1 MLAVSDRE
9 TDGSTRSPARR
20 ALVLEEQAAGMKRKI
35 NPSFP
40 KSQTIRRLKQS
51 SNHQRLRQSGGQWKN
66 PPASSL
72 GGGKTGIS
80 DLAMWRSNPL

>member
-1 MLAVSDRE
+1 MAVSDRE
-9 TDGSTRSPARR
+9 KDGSTRSPGRR
-20 ALVLEEQAAGMKRKI
+20 ALVLTEQAAGMKRKI

-40 KSQTIRRLKQS
+40 ESQTIARLKRS
-51 SNHQRLRQSGGQWKN
+51 CNHQRLRQSGGQRKN

-72 GGGKTGIS
+72 GGGKTGIP